1 MKKWIIFCSV
11 FVLIL
16 GLVVWKVFYTQ
27 EQDDAQNAAKNDL
40 EMNGTFI
47 YEDASTKNVDF
58 TIQGDIRRTRD
69 GSVELDIAIML
80 PEDFRYRIDTTE
92 SHLLSTNQ
100 KNNDLPHLVISQSY
114 AYDKQKNVA
123 TVFVLALDLENEY
136 AIVLFQ
142 NAPDCYL
149 VAARDDEATY
159 DQLLAHF
166 TDFTTSDFA
175 KIWNQ

>member
-1 MKKWIIFCSV
+1 MKKKIIVCIV
-11 FVLIL
+11 FALIF
-16 GLVVWKVFYTQ
+16 GLVVWKGFYAH
-27 EQDDAQNAAKNDL
+27 EEDDANNTAKNDL
-40 EMNGTFI
+40 RMNGTFI

-58 TIQGDIRRTRD
+58 TIQGDVRSIQD

-80 PEDFRYRIDTTE
+80 PEDFGYQIDTTG

-114 AYDKQKNVA
+114 AYDKQKNAA

-149 VAARDDEATY
+149 VAARDGETTY
-159 DQLLAHF
+159 DQLLEHF
-166 TDFTTSDFA
+166 TDFTTSHFA
-175 KIWNQ
+175 KIWNG